1 MVWVEGRSKG
11 YEEGKEYKM
20 RQQAVNPY
28 LPLDEYVPDGEPR
41 VFGDRLYIFGSH
53 DRSHGRKFCMNDYV
67 GWSAP
72 CDNLADWRYEGV
84 IYRKTD
90 DPNNIEKEAM
100 YAPDVVADRTGTII
114 CFMVMEAK
122 NSRKSGRFMWLCAV
136 CRPEDINIMGRL
148 TCQPGKK
155 GTFLLILRFWW
166 MMTSVFGCITDS
178 DREIGGREIKG
189 AAVQLWNWLQI

>member
-1 MVWVEGRSKG
+1 
-11 YEEGKEYKM
+11 
-20 RQQAVNPY
+20 
-28 LPLDEYVPDGEPR
+28 
-41 VFGDRLYIFGSH
+41 
-53 DRSHGRKFCMNDYV
+53 MNDYV
-67 GWSAP
+67 GWPAP

-100 YAPDVVADRTGTII
+100 YAPDVVRGPDGNYYMFYGHGSKKQPEEWQIH
-114 CFMVMEAK
+114 V
-122 NSRKSGRFMWLCAV
+122 AV
-136 CRPEDINIMGRL
+136 CSMPTGDINIMGRL

-189 AAVQLWNWLQI
+189 AAVRLWNWLQI